1 MHNKLPRKAEGVVLR
16 DLQDFPVV
24 AILGPRQC
32 GKSTLAKMVGT
43 KIPRFLYVDLERPS
57 DLRKL
62 DDPELFFDVNRE
74 MTVCLD
80 EIQLKPELFPV
91 LRSVV
96 DTTGRSGQVML
107 LGSALQNLI
116 GQGSESLAG
125 RISFVEL
132 TPFLISEV
140 AGLTRYTL
148 FSHWFR
154 GGYPDSL
161 LAADDGRSN
170 RWREN
175 FIRTFV
181 ERDIPQLGARITA
194 AKSRRFLTMCAHNQG
209 QLLNSSKLGAALGVS
224 YHTVRSYIDL
234 FEQAYILRTLPPF
247 EANLK
252 KRIIKA
258 PKIYVRDSGLL
269 HALLE
274 IPDFNALMS
283 HPNFGVSWEGFCVE
297 NILAELDDWKG
308 FFYRTSSGSEIDL
321 ILQKGTRRIAVE
333 FKSSRSPVLTA
344 GFWNALQD
352 LDIGEAWVIAPVDAP
367 YPMRPGVMVSGLYH
381 FIGSVY
387 TEASLSGDL

>member
-1 MHNKLPRKAEGVVLR
+1 MQNKIPRKAEAVVLR
-16 DLQDFPVV
+16 DLQDFPVA

-32 GKSTLAKMVGT
+32 GKSTLAKMVGA
-43 KIPRFLYVDLERPS
+43 KIPRFLYLDLERPS

-62 DDPELFFDVNRE
+62 NDPELFFETNQE

-80 EIQLKPELFPV
+80 EIQLRSELFPV

-96 DTTGRSGQVML
+96 DSTGRSGQVML
-107 LGSALQNLI
+107 LGSASRNLI

-132 TPFLISEV
+132 TPFLVSEV
-140 AGLTRYTL
+140 SGVPQYTL

-181 ERDIPQLGARITA
+181 ERDIPQLGVRVAA
-194 AKSRRFLTMCAHNQG
+194 AKSRQFLTMCAHNQG
-209 QLLNSSKLGAALGVS
+209 QLLNSSKLGASLGVS
-224 YHTVRSYIDL
+224 YHTVRSYVDL
-234 FEQAYILRTLPPF
+234 FEQAYVLRTLLPY

-252 KRIIKA
+252 KRVIKA
-258 PKIYVRDSGLL
+258 PKIYIRDSGLL
-269 HALLE
+269 HAFLE
-274 IPDFNALMS
+274 VADFNGLMG
-283 HPNFGVSWEGFCVE
+283 HPNFGASWEGFCLE

-333 FKSSRSPVLTA
+333 FKASKSPAVTM
-344 GFWNALQD
+344 GFWNALRD
-352 LDIGEAWVIAPVDAP
+352 LDIREAWVIAPIDTS
-367 YPMRPGVMVSGLYH
+367 YPMRPGVTVSGLHH
-381 FIGSVY
+381 FIGNFGA
-387 TEASLSGDL
+387 TI